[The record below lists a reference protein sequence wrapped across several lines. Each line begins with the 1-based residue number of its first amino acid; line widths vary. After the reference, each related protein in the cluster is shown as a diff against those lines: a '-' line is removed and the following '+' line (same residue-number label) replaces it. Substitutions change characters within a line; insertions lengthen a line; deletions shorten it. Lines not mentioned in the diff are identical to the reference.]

1 MSNKKKPEILAPAGS
16 LEILKTAII
25 YGADAVYIGGEAY
38 GLRAAAHNFD
48 TEEMRE
54 GITFAHEHGA
64 LVFVT
69 ANIYAHNPDLDGV
82 REYFKELKELK
93 PDAVLIADPGVFT
106 IAKEIIPEIPVH
118 ISTQSNNVN
127 YETFKFWHSLGAE
140 RVVTGRELSLEEIR
154 QIRENVP
161 DGLEIETF
169 AHGAMCMSYSGRCLM
184 SNYMTGRDANK
195 GACTHPCR
203 WSYSLVEEQR
213 PGEYMP
219 VFENERGTFI
229 FNSKDLC
236 MIEHIPELVEAGVDS
251 LKIEG
256 RMKTALYVATVVRAY
271 RKALDMYFDSEEEYR
286 AHMPYFMREVESSSR
301 RKYCTGFF
309 FGQAGEESMYYE
321 AERVAPMTYMG
332 TVEAVKDGCAVI
344 TQKNK
349 FSVGDSLELM
359 KPSGENLIVNVEAIM
374 DEDGNEMESCPH
386 PKQKLLVRF
395 EGDVEV
401 EEYDI
406 LRREE

>member
-1 MSNKKKPEILAPAGS
+1 MEKRKKPEILAPAGS

-54 GITFAHEHGA
+54 GITFAHERGA

-82 REYFKELKELK
+82 REYFRELKELK
-93 PDAVLIADPGVFT
+93 PDAVLIADPGVFS

-161 DGLEIETF
+161 EELEIETF

-236 MIEHIPELVEAGVDS
+236 MIEHIPELVGAGVDS

-271 RKALDMYFDSEEEYR
+271 RKALDMYFESEDQYR

-332 TVEAVKDGCAVI
+332 TVEAVRDGCAVI

-359 KPSGENLIVNVEAIM
+359 KPTGENIIVNVESIM

-386 PKQKLLVRF
+386 PKQRLLVRF
-395 EGDVEV
+395 AGDVEV

-406 LRREE
+406 LRREG

>member
-16 LEILKTAII
+16 LEILKTAVI

-48 TEEMRE
+48 TEEMRQ

-82 REYFKELKELK
+82 MEYFKELKDLK

-161 DGLEIETF
+161 EELEIEHT
-169 AHGAMCMSYSGRCLM
+169 GRCVCL
-184 SNYMTGRDANK
+184 TRD
-195 GACTHPCR
+195 
-203 WSYSLVEEQR
+203 
-213 PGEYMP
+213 
-219 VFENERGTFI
+219 
-229 FNSKDLC
+229 
-236 MIEHIPELVEAGVDS
+236 GV
-251 LKIEG
+251 L
-256 RMKTALYVATVVRAY
+256 
-271 RKALDMYFDSEEEYR
+271 
-286 AHMPYFMREVESSSR
+286 
-301 RKYCTGFF
+301 
-309 FGQAGEESMYYE
+309 
-321 AERVAPMTYMG
+321 
-332 TVEAVKDGCAVI
+332 
-344 TQKNK
+344 
-349 FSVGDSLELM
+349 
-359 KPSGENLIVNVEAIM
+359 
-374 DEDGNEMESCPH
+374 
-386 PKQKLLVRF
+386 
-395 EGDVEV
+395 
-401 EEYDI
+401 
-406 LRREE
+406 

>member
-1 MSNKKKPEILAPAGS
+1 MKKPEILAPAGS
-16 LEILKTAII
+16 LEVLKTAVI

-48 TEEMRE
+48 KDEMAE
-54 GITFAHEHGA
+54 GISFAHEHGA
-64 LVFVT
+64 KVFVT
-69 ANIYAHNPDLDGV
+69 ANIYAHNSDLEGV
-82 REYFKELKELK
+82 REYFGELKELR

-106 IAKEIIPEIPVH
+106 IAKEIIPDIPIH

-140 RVVTGRELSLEEIR
+140 RVVTGRELSLDEIR
-154 QIRENVP
+154 GIRANVP
-161 DGLEIETF
+161 ETLEIETF

-203 WSYSLVEEQR
+203 WTYSLVEEQR

-236 MIEHIPELVEAGVDS
+236 MIEHIPELVGAGVDS

-271 RKALDMYFDSEEEYR
+271 RKAVDMFFESEEDYK
-286 AHMPYFMREVESSSR
+286 AHMSWFMREVESSSR

-309 FGQAGEESMYYE
+309 FEKAGEESMYYE

-332 TVEAVKDGCAVI
+332 TVEEVVDGCAVI

-349 FSVGDSLELM
+349 FSTGDTMELM
-359 KPSGENLIVNVEAIM
+359 KPSGENIIVTVAEIL
-374 DEDGNEMESCPH
+374 DEHRSPMSSCPH
-386 PKQKLLVRF
+386 PKQKLFVKF
-395 EGDVEV
+395 KENMKI

-406 LRREE
+406 LRCDIEG

>member
-1 MSNKKKPEILAPAGS
+1 MKKPEILAPAGS
-16 LEILKTAII
+16 LDVLKTAII

-48 TEEMRE
+48 KEEMAE
-54 GITFAHEHGA
+54 GISFAHEHGA
-64 LVFVT
+64 KVFVT
-69 ANIYAHNPDLDGV
+69 ANIYAHNSDLAGV
-82 REYFKELKELK
+82 RGYFGELKELK

-140 RVVTGRELSLEEIR
+140 RVVTGRELSLDEIR
-154 QIRENVP
+154 EIRANVP
-161 DGLEIETF
+161 ESLEIETF
-169 AHGAMCMSYSGRCLM
+169 AHGAMCVSYSGRCLM

-203 WSYSLVEEQR
+203 WTYSLVEEQR

-236 MIEHIPELVEAGVDS
+236 MIDHIPELVDAGVDS

-271 RKALDMYFDSEEEYR
+271 RMAVDMFFRSEETYKV
-286 AHMPYFMREVESSSR
+286 HMPFFLREVESSSR

-309 FGQAGEESMYYE
+309 LGKAGEESMYYE

-332 TVEAVKDGCAVI
+332 TVEEVVDGYAVF

-349 FSVGDSLELM
+349 FSTGDTLEIM
-359 KPSGENLIVNVEAIM
+359 KPNGENMIVTVAEIL
-374 DEDGNEMESCPH
+374 DEQGTPMVSCPH
-386 PKQKLLVRF
+386 PKQKIYVRF
-395 EGDVEV
+395 EESVNVDI
-401 EEYDI
+401 YDI
-406 LRREE
+406 LRSDSENI

>member
-1 MSNKKKPEILAPAGS
+1 MKKPEILAPAGS
-16 LEILKTAII
+16 LDVLKTAVI

-48 TEEMRE
+48 KKEMQE

-64 LVFVT
+64 KVFVT
-69 ANIYAHNPDLDGV
+69 ANIYAHNSDLEGV
-82 REYFKELKELK
+82 REYFGELKEIR

-106 IAKEIIPEIPVH
+106 IAKEVIPEIPIH

-127 YETFKFWHSLGAE
+127 YETFRFWHGLGVE

-154 QIRENVP
+154 DIRANVP
-161 DGLEIETF
+161 SDLQIETF

-184 SNYMTGRDANK
+184 SNYMTGRDANR

-236 MIEHIPELVEAGVDS
+236 MIEHIPELIEAGVDS

-271 RKALDMYFDSEEEYR
+271 RMAVDMYFESQEDYWE
-286 AHMPYFMREVESSSR
+286 HMPYFIREVESSSR

-309 FGQAGEESMYYE
+309 FGKADVESMYYE
-321 AERVAPMTYMG
+321 AERIAPMTYMG
-332 TVEAVKDGCAVI
+332 TVEDVIEGRAVI

-349 FSVGDSLELM
+349 FSVGDEMELM
-359 KPSGENLIVNVEAIM
+359 KPDGENITVNVASIR

-386 PKQKLLVRF
+386 PKQRLEVEF
-395 EGDVEV
+395 AGDVQAAP
-401 EEYDI
+401 YDI
-406 LRREE
+406 LRREG